1 MDMPLSSRAAVLKRL
16 AAAIHLADDRPAVK
30 AWSDLSV
37 TEQLIVEGADSVL
50 ASVLKGQMS
59 AAVELD
65 VLSGKFSDEAPV
77 APVVK
82 SKAELREE
90 AIAAAFAAL
99 PPIASPEEQAAR
111 LRERQAEH
119 EAARI
124 NSYVSAY
131 GQWGG

>member
-16 AAAIHLADDRPAVK
+16 AAVIPLADDRPAVK
-30 AWSDLSV
+30 GWGDLSV
-37 TEQLIVEGADSVL
+37 TEQLIVEGADAEL
-50 ASVLKGQMS
+50 ASVLRNQMS

-65 VLSGKFSDEAPV
+65 VLSGKFADV

-82 SKAELREE
+82 SQAELRDE
-90 AIAAAFAAL
+90 AIAAWVAAN
-99 PPIASPEEQAAR
+99 PVPSPEEQAAQ

-124 NSYVSAY
+124 NNYVNTY
-131 GQWGG
+131 GHWGA

>member
-65 VLSGKFSDEAPV
+65 VLSGKFSDV

-82 SKAELREE
+82 SKAELRDE

-111 LRERQAEH
+111 MRERQAELD
-119 EAARI
+119 AARR